1 MTQRKVIQ
9 DQAIAP
15 QLASELEA
23 IAEAAGCELVHIE
36 WKGGTLR
43 LFIDRPDESGG
54 VNLSDCE
61 LVSKQASALL
71 DVADFGSGRYVLEV
85 SSPGLDRGLYRP
97 RDWERFVGR
106 LARVTF
112 KTPDTGAKRTIV
124 ARLAGFDA
132 ASGDATLLDE
142 GSNERHIVNL
152 KNVIRARLE
161 VEL

>member
-9 DQAIAP
+9 DRAIAP
-15 QLASELEA
+15 KLVTELEA
-23 IAEAAGCELVHIE
+23 IAEAAGCELVHAE

-43 LFIDRPDESGG
+43 LFIDRPDRPGG
-54 VNLSDCE
+54 VDLADCE

-71 DVADFGSGRYVLEV
+71 DVADFGAGRYVLEV

-97 RDWERFVGR
+97 RDWERFVGS
-106 LARVTF
+106 LARVTY
-112 KTPDTGAKRTIV
+112 KPEAGAKRTIV
-124 ARLAGFDA
+124 ARLEGFDPA
-132 ASGDATLLDE
+132 TGDATLLDE
-142 GSNERHIVNL
+142 GPDERHVINL